1 MKYYSEFTNENEEKV
16 ISDYLSKYA
25 TDNSMT
31 FTLTNETV
39 VEAYL
44 NEAEKFLELFPE
56 DTKISN
62 FIKVVSNARNNTSE
76 TL

>member
-39 VEAYL
+39 VESYL
-44 NEAEKFLELFPE
+44 NEAEKFLEAFPE
-56 DTKISN
+56 DQKISN

>member
-31 FTLTNETV
+31 FTLTNGTV

-44 NEAEKFLELFPE
+44 NEAEKFLEAFPE
-56 DTKISN
+56 DQKISN